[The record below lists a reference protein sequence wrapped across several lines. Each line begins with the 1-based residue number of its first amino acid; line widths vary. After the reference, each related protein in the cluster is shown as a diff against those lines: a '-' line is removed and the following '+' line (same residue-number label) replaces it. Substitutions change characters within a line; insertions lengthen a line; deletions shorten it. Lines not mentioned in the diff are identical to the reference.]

1 MTAKDSSAP
10 SMNAP
15 YILHKTLLTIR
26 PFLCSFTN
34 KNPMVSTKICKHINI
49 LNILFS
55 AVITVPIIMIED
67 NIRLILQITIKT
79 AININN
85 LLKKKND

>member
-1 MTAKDSSAP
+1 
-10 SMNAP
+10 MNAP
-15 YILHKTLLTIR
+15 YILHNTLLTIR

-34 KNPMVSTKICKHINI
+34 NNPMVSTNMCKHINI

-55 AVITVPIIMIED
+55 DAITVPIIMIED
-67 NIRLILQITIKT
+67 NMRLILQIKIKT

-85 LLKKKND
+85 Y

>member
-1 MTAKDSSAP
+1 MYATANDISAP
-10 SMNAP
+10 SITAP

-26 PFLCSFTN
+26 PFLCSLTS
-34 KNPMVSTKICKHINI
+34 KNPIVSTKICRHINI
-49 LNILFS
+49 LNILLS
-55 AVITVPIIMIED
+55 VVITVPIIMIDD

-85 LLKKKND
+85 Y